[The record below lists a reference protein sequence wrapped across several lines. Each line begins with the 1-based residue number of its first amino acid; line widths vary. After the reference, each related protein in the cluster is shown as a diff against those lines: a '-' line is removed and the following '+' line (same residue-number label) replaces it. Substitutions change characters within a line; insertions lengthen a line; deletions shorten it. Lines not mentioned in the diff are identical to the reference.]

1 MKKLRLAVV
10 NKLSNTQVGTTQ
22 ILVTIIIISKF
33 TSSLCVYIFKV
44 FTHYNFVTTTS
55 LVIIVNNFLI

>member
-1 MKKLRLAVV
+1 MEKLRLAVV
-10 NKLSNTQVGTTQ
+10 NKLSNAQIGTTQ

-33 TSSLCVYIFKV
+33 TSSLCVNIFKV

-55 LVIIVNNFLI
+55 CQLVL